1 MLKRFLS
8 CNDQG
13 RAQRV
18 IQKLASHDPRSWVLT
33 GGLAVEIHH
42 IKRGAEP
49 VLRPLNDIDFLAASF
64 DRLPGDLH
72 KTFLFRHVH
81 PFDPP
86 GKTMLQA
93 VDADE
98 SVRID
103 VFNDGGVASARAEA
117 ITLSGWE
124 TKIISIEDLLA
135 RTARLTLNI
144 AFGETVPDKHARD
157 FVRLSKLANLQ
168 CMEKVWPN
176 HRRENQPPTFRE
188 AHELLRGLIPYR
200 QNLLVTPAYSAA
212 FETCNRCIPAA
223 SFPLADPNKLYSILG
238 YY

>member
-1 MLKRFLS
+1 MLQRFLS

-18 IQKLASHDPRSWVLT
+18 IQKLAGHRPQSWVLT

-42 IKRGAEP
+42 LKRGAEP
-49 VLRPLNDIDFLAASF
+49 VPRPLNDIDFLAASF

-72 KTFLFRHVH
+72 KSFLFRHVH

-98 SVRID
+98 AVRID
-103 VFNDGGVASARAEA
+103 VFNDGGIASTWEEA
-117 ITLSGWE
+117 ISLSGWE

-135 RTARLTLNI
+135 RMARLTLNI
-144 AFGETVPDKHARD
+144 AFGESVPGKHARD
-157 FVRLSKLANLQ
+157 FLRLSKLANLQ
-168 CMEKVWPN
+168 CVEKVWPN
-176 HRRENQPPTFRE
+176 HRRENQPATFRE
-188 AHELLRGLIPYR
+188 AHELLRSLIPYR
-200 QNLLVTPAYSAA
+200 QNLLVTPAYSGV
-212 FETCNRCIPAA
+212 FKVCKRCLPTAD
-223 SFPLADPNKLYSILG
+223 FRLADPKRLYSILG

>member
-18 IQKLASHDPRSWVLT
+18 IQKLASHDPQLWVLT

-49 VLRPLNDIDFLAASF
+49 VPRPLNDIDFLAASF
-64 DRLPGDLH
+64 DRLPTDLH
-72 KTFLFRHVH
+72 KTFVFRHVH

-93 VDADE
+93 VDTDE
-98 SVRID
+98 AVRID
-103 VFNDGGVASARAEA
+103 IFNDGGVAATRAEA
-117 ITLSGWE
+117 MSLAGWE
-124 TKIISIEDLLA
+124 TKIISLEDILA
-135 RTARLTLNI
+135 RMARLTLDI
-144 AFGETVPDKHARD
+144 AIGETVPGKHARD
-157 FVRLSKLANLQ
+157 FFRLSKLANLE
-168 CMEKVWPN
+168 CMEEVWPN
-176 HRRENQPPTFRE
+176 HRRENQPATFRE
-188 AHELLRGLIPYR
+188 ALDLLRGLVPYR

-212 FETCNRCIPAA
+212 FETCKRCRPTAN
-223 SFPLADPNKLYSILG
+223 FQLADPKRLYSILG